1 MTTLARAQKAIDK
14 AHCPLELVRG
24 EGYHYF
30 VYDDLQHSGFFETV
44 SVYVPYTKNYST
56 AEWVNQAWV
65 AYEEITDAM
74 NKRVWG

>member
-14 AHCPLELVRG
+14 AGIPLNLIKG

-30 VYDDLQHSGFFETV
+30 EYDIPERNIFESF
-44 SVYVPYTKNYST
+44 SVYVPYTSTYS
-56 AEWVNQAWV
+56 AVEWVNQAWV

>member
-14 AHCPLELVRG
+14 ARCPLELVRG

-30 VYDDLQHSGFFETV
+30 VYEVPARNIFETV
-44 SVYVPYTKNYST
+44 SIYVPYTNTYSA

-65 AYEEITDAM
+65 VYENICQYLKERA
-74 NKRVWG
+74 